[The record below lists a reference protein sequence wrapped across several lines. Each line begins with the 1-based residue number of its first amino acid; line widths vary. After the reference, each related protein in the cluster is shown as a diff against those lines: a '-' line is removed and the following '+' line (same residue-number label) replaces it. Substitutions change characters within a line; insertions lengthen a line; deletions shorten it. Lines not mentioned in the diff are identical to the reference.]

1 MPDKKDTA
9 RISEE
14 RGSALVLVMF
24 IALLF
29 TILGV
34 TVLSAAVGGA
44 QRTETRKND
53 VQSLHLAEKTLEET
67 VAYITAELESK
78 VKQSNNSNK
87 NDLDKAINYY
97 LSSLMNNEVKP
108 PVSTELTEA
117 DGRITGIKYERIEQA
132 GQPVSYKLI
141 LSAQA
146 DVNGVQRELLQEV
159 IFDTFPDFLKY
170 TLGSEA
176 SLTINGSPEV
186 TGNIYAGEKLYIS
199 DEAQYDFHS
208 NNLTIKS
215 SPFELKASEGLMDS
229 GEAHIQSLKDVIYT
243 QSDKSGSM
251 SAADMLEEGSEWPGI
266 LPMDKL
272 KIKNHRKFVQMNVD
286 ESFLDKVMEAIGD
299 RAGVD
304 RGYVRSKISEEG
316 LAKFLGNYLLK
327 YDVSVPGTL
336 PVRPLVPEDSI
347 EPEDVELWVNYRN
360 AIERFTRPVESQVIK
375 GDLVFDGVELSG
387 IQYKD
392 GVSKSGE
399 WYVVDGNMKIDN
411 YSDHAMFIHANLL
424 VTGNLEVRGNVQL
437 DSTVFVLGS
446 TLVEDASIGGSG
458 AVVISKGPILVNRL
472 DAFKDTTQT
481 LNAFFYTDATAELYG
496 VGSIFSLNGGFFAKG
511 NLTVNA
517 VRGEASDGG
526 QVIQVNETGLIRF
539 KAMYNDQVY
548 VNQGAGLPRVNNIS
562 VRVGNV
568 KLK

>member
-1 MPDKKDTA
+1 MPDKKDSA

-78 VKQSNNSNK
+78 VKLSNNSNK
-87 NDLDKAINYY
+87 DDLDNLINNY
-97 LSSLMNNEVKP
+97 LSNLKNNNVMLP
-108 PVSTELTEA
+108 TSTELTEA
-117 DGRITGIKYERIEQA
+117 EGQITDIDYERMEEY
-132 GQPVSYKLI
+132 GQPVSYKLT
-141 LSAQA
+141 LLAQA
-146 DVNGVQRELLQEV
+146 DVNGVQRELIQEV
-159 IFDTFPDFLKY
+159 VFDTFPDFLKY

-186 TGNIYAGEKLYIS
+186 TGNIYAGEKLYVS

-208 NNLTIKS
+208 NALSMKS
-215 SPFELKASEGLMDS
+215 TPFELKPSEGLKDS
-229 GEAHIQSLKDVIYT
+229 GEAHIQSLKDVMYT
-243 QSDKSGSM
+243 QNDKSGSM
-251 SAADMLEEGSEWPGI
+251 SAADMLEEGIEWPGT

-272 KIKNHRKFVQMNVD
+272 KIKNHRKFVQMNVE
-286 ESFLDKVMEAIGD
+286 ESFLDKVMEAIGN

-304 RGYVRSKISEEG
+304 RGYVRSKISEVG
-316 LAKFLGNYLLK
+316 LAEFLGDYLLK
-327 YDVSVPGTL
+327 YDVSIPGTL
-336 PVRPLVPEDSI
+336 PVRPLVPEDSL
-347 EPEDVELWVNYRN
+347 EPEDIMLWTDYRN
-360 AIERFTRPVESQVIK
+360 AIKRFTRPADSQVIK
-375 GDLVFDGVELSG
+375 GDLVFDGVELAG

-392 GVSKSGE
+392 GVSKSGK

-424 VTGNLEVRGNVQL
+424 VTGNLEIRGNVQL

-511 NLTVNA
+511 DLTVNA
-517 VRGEASDGG
+517 VRGEAKDGG
-526 QVIQVNETGLIRF
+526 DVIRVNNTGLIRF
-539 KAMYNDQVY
+539 RANYNNRVY
-548 VNQGAGLPRVNNIS
+548 IEQGAGLPRVNNIS

-568 KLK
+568 RLK

>member
-1 MPDKKDTA
+1 MPDKKDSA

-78 VKQSNNSNK
+78 VKLSNNSNK
-87 NDLDKAINYY
+87 DDLDYLINNY
-97 LSSLMNNEVKP
+97 LSNLKNNNVILP
-108 PVSTELTEA
+108 TSTELTDAEGQIM
-117 DGRITGIKYERIEQA
+117 DIDYERIEEY
-132 GQPVSYKLI
+132 GQPVSYKLT
-141 LSAQA
+141 LLAQA
-146 DVNGVQRELLQEV
+146 DVNGVQRELIQEV
-159 IFDTFPDFLKY
+159 VFDTFPDFLKY

-176 SLTINGSPEV
+176 NLTINGSPEV
-186 TGNIYAGEKLYIS
+186 TGNIYAGVKLYVS

-208 NNLTIKS
+208 NSLTMKS
-215 SPFELKASEGLMDS
+215 TPFELKPSEGLKDS
-229 GEAHIQSLKDVIYT
+229 GEAHIQSLKDVMYT
-243 QSDKSGSM
+243 QNDKSGSM
-251 SAADMLEEGSEWPGI
+251 SAADMLEEGIIWPGI

-272 KIKNHRKFVQMNVD
+272 KIKNHRKFVQMNVE
-286 ESFLDKVMEAIGD
+286 ESFLDKVMEAIGN

-304 RGYVRSKISEEG
+304 RGYVRSKISEVG
-316 LAKFLGNYLLK
+316 LAEFLGDYLLK
-327 YDVSVPGTL
+327 YDVSIPGTL
-336 PVRPLVPEDSI
+336 PVRPLVPEDSL
-347 EPEDVELWVNYRN
+347 EPEDIMLWTDYRN
-360 AIERFTRPVESQVIK
+360 AIERFTRPADSQVIK
-375 GDLVFDGVELSG
+375 GDLVFDGVELAG

-392 GVSKSGE
+392 GVSKSGK

-424 VTGNLEVRGNVQL
+424 VSGNLEIRGNVQL

-458 AVVISKGPILVNRL
+458 AVVISKGPILVNRF
-472 DAFKDTTQT
+472 DAFKETTQT

-511 NLTVNA
+511 DLTVNA
-517 VRGEASDGG
+517 VRGEAKDGG
-526 QVIQVNETGLIRF
+526 DVIQVNNTGLIRF
-539 KAMYNDQVY
+539 RANYNNQVY
-548 VNQGAGLPRVNNIS
+548 IEQGAGLPRVNNIS

-568 KLK
+568 RLK